1 MGNMTVISIKES
13 CLIHIVIPLKQR
25 FVTTLVLV
33 VVAAITNQVVLTCVP
48 SSFLLQLKI
57 LLIN

>member
-1 MGNMTVISIKES
+1 MGNMVVISIKES

-25 FVTTLVLV
+25 FVTKLVL

-48 SSFLLQLKI
+48 SSFLLQFKNI
-57 LLIN
+57 MN